1 MAYEHTVLERMTV
14 MLSSPIQM
22 IPSIDAHTSVRAGYL
37 SLTSCLYSSIFAGEG
52 IAIDASG
59 LFFNTSMTKLQ
70 LREEILVSMS
80 MQAPDPR
87 YRKQSPCTFVLWEI
101 FFQCHLHPQMACTC
115 QKLAEI
121 TAEDSGMLR
130 DLIQ

>member
-1 MAYEHTVLERMTV
+1 MAYDHTVLERMTV

-22 IPSIDAHTSVRAGYL
+22 IPSIDAHTSVRARYL

-59 LFFNTSMTKLQ
+59 LFSNTSMTKLQ

-87 YRKQSPCTFVLWEI
+87 YQKQSPCTFDLDGRYFFIVISISKWRVLVENW
-101 FFQCHLHPQMACTC
+101 LKRL
-115 QKLAEI
+115 QKIVECCVI
-121 TAEDSGMLR
+121 
-130 DLIQ
+130 